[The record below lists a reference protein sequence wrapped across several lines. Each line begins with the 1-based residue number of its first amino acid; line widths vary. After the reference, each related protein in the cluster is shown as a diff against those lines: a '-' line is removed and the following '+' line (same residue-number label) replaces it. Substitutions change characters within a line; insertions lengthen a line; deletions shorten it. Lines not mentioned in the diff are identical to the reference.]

1 MEIIE
6 SDITIIGAGLTGLSI
21 AYRLRGKQLDIR
33 VIEARDRLGGRICTS
48 YVENQA
54 SVEAGA
60 TWLGRKHQAL
70 VNLLQELGINIFEQE
85 LGERAIY
92 EPISTSPHQIVS
104 LPPNTDPSYRIKG
117 GTSTLIQALAKSI
130 PSDRI
135 HTGQVVQSIEEVAN
149 GLLVKSDRQTFKSKI
164 VVSTLPPNLFCSTIT
179 VDPSLPESLTAVAKA
194 THTWMG
200 ESIKIGLRYE
210 KPFWRRGNS
219 SGTIVSNVGPIT
231 EMYDHS
237 DFADTHYALKGFLN
251 GSYYPLSREERLG
264 IVLDQLGKYYG
275 KEAAHFSSYE
285 ELVWRK
291 EPFTYAEYGAH
302 VLPHQYNGHAV
313 YQQAYLNGK
322 LFIAGSETAAQFPG
336 YMDGAVGGAAFVC
349 RAVEKFYLL

>member
-1 MEIIE
+1 MNIIE
-6 SDITIIGAGLTGLSI
+6 SDIIIVGAGLTGLAI
-21 AYRLRGKQLDIR
+21 AYRLRSKNTGIHI
-33 VIEARDRLGGRICTS
+33 IEARDRLGGRIHTS
-48 YVENQA
+48 YQNDQAPVET
-54 SVEAGA
+54 GA
-60 TWLGRKHQAL
+60 TWLGRKHRSL
-70 VNLLQELGINIFEQE
+70 VNLLQELGIEVFEQA
-85 LGERAIY
+85 LGQRAVY

-117 GTSTLIQALAKSI
+117 GASVLIQALAKTI
-130 PSDRI
+130 PAEQI
-135 HTGQVVQSIEEVAN
+135 HLGQVVQSIEDVPG
-149 GLLVKSDRQTFKSKI
+149 GLLVKSDWQTFKAKI
-164 VVSTLPPNLFCSTIT
+164 VISTLPPNLFCSTIT
-179 VDPSLPESLTAVAKA
+179 VRPSLPESLTAVAKA

-251 GSYYPLSREERLG
+251 GSYYPLSEEERLEM
-264 IVLDQLGKYYG
+264 VLQQLRKYYG
-275 KEAAHFSSYE
+275 KEVEAFTGYE

-322 LFIAGSETAAQFPG
+322 LYLAGSETAREFPG
-336 YMDGAVGGAAFVC
+336 YMDGAVRSAAFVC
-349 RAVEKFYLL
+349 QQIDRG

>member
-6 SDITIIGAGLTGLSI
+6 SDIIIIGAGLTGLSI
-21 AYRLRGKQLDIR
+21 AYRLRNKGLSITM
-33 VIEARDRLGGRICTS
+33 IEARDRLGGRIYTN
-48 YVENQA
+48 YADHQA
-54 SVEAGA
+54 PVEAGA
-60 TWLGRKHQAL
+60 TWLGRKHQSL
-70 VNLLQELGINIFEQE
+70 VNLLRELGLDIFEQK
-85 LGERAIY
+85 LGERAVY

-117 GTSTLIQALAKSI
+117 GTSTLIQALAQSI
-130 PSDRI
+130 PAEQV
-135 HTGQVVQSIEEVAN
+135 HMGQVVQSIKEVAG
-149 GLLVKSDRQTFKSKI
+149 GLLIKSDRQTFKAKI
-164 VVSTLPPNLFCSTIT
+164 VISTLPPNLFCSTIA
-179 VDPSLPESLTAVAKA
+179 VYPSLPESLTAIAKA

-237 DFADTHYALKGFLN
+237 DFSDTHYALKGFLN

-275 KEAAHFSSYE
+275 KEVEQFSSYE

-313 YQQAYLNGK
+313 YRQAYLNGK

-336 YMDGAVGGAAFVC
+336 YMDGAVGSAAFVC
-349 RAVEKFYLL
+349 RAVEKFY